1 MGRSSRQIINKEAL
15 VLNDPLDQMNLIDMY
30 RENILSKSLGA
41 VLQIYTFS
49 QQLLYFF
56 LELALRKH

>member
-15 VLNDPLDQMNLIDMY
+15 VLNDPLDQMNLIDIY

-49 QQLLYFF
+49 QQLLHFF